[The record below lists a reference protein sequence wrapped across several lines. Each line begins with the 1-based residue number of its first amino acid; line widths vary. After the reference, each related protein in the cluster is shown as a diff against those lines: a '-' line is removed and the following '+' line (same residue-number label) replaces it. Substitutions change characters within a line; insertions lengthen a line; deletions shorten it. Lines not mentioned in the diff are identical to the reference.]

1 MTKFTD
7 IHAAIE
13 EAHFIQH
20 QLNETALITVDKHN
34 NLFVIT
40 RNQYESKEHSTDT
53 VLEICKSVG
62 GWNGQGEC
70 QRQA

>member
-1 MTKFTD
+1 MTQFTD
-7 IHAAIE
+7 INAAIE

-20 QLNETALITVDKHN
+20 QLNETALITVDKHK

-53 VLEICKSVG
+53 VLEICKAK
-62 GWNGQGEC
+62 GEVPA
-70 QRQA
+70 R